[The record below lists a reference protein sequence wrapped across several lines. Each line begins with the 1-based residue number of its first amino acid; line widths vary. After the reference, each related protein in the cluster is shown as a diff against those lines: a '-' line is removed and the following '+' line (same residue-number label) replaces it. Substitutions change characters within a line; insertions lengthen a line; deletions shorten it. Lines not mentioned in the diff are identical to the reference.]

1 MYLCIIVQP
10 KPISV
15 MDNLFNSAQV
25 AMIGLNAFIEMGE
38 DKLTIDEAEQL
49 RKAYEILNQ
58 KRNAMVDQ
66 MFNDGMKKLYLVNS
80 QN

>member
-1 MYLCIIVQP
+1 
-10 KPISV
+10 

-25 AMIGLNAFIEMGE
+25 AMIGLNAFIEMGG

-49 RKAYEILNQ
+49 RKAYEIINE